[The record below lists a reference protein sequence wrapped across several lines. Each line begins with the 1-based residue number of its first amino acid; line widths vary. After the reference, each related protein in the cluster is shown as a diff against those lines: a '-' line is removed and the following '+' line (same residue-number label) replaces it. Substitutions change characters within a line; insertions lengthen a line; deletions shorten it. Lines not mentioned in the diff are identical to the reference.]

1 MNFAEKIIYL
11 RKQNRC
17 SQESLAEALN
27 VSRQTISKWELGSSQ
42 PTMDMIVTLSGYF
55 HVSTDYLLKDDAQ
68 LEDSDA
74 LARIVIRFLN
84 SAQSM
89 ENISKELVEIARDG
103 IIDDEEMKRLEVITK
118 TIDEVQ
124 AVIDEIQAL
133 IKSSQE
139 KAKQQ
144 NANRQ

>member
-17 SQESLAEALN
+17 SQESLAEDLN
-27 VSRQTISKWELGSSQ
+27 VSRQTISKWELGTSQ
-42 PTMDMIVTLSGYF
+42 PTMDMIVTLSAYF

-89 ENISKELVEIARDG
+89 ENISKELVDIARDG

-139 KAKQQ
+139 KAKEKHKNQ
-144 NANRQ
+144 